1 MSAQRSEAMAR
12 RVTVLMG
19 GASAEREVSL
29 RSGAAAAQ
37 ALTEAGFTVATVDA
51 GRDPAALVR
60 DLLATSPDVVFN
72 ALHGRFGEDGCVQ
85 GLLNLLG
92 IPYTHS
98 GLLASAAAMDKAFAR
113 QIFAQAGI
121 PVAKGEVVTKGG
133 QTSIPRPHVVKP
145 LNEGSSVGVY
155 ILKDGDPR
163 DPLKDWPFDAEIV
176 LVEEFIPGRE
186 LTAAVMGDRALGA
199 LEITSDRGFYDYE
212 AKYAPGGSRHLMPAP
227 LPQADYDEA
236 CRLALLAHQ
245 VLGCRGV
252 SRTDLRYDETGAK
265 PRLVVLEVNTQPG
278 MTATSL
284 VPEIAAHGGITF
296 PELVR
301 WMVENARC
309 DA

>member
-1 MSAQRSEAMAR
+1 MK
-12 RVTVLMG
+12 RVTVLKG

-29 RSGAAAAQ
+29 RSGAAAAK
-37 ALTEAGFTVATVDA
+37 ALAEAGFAVTELDI
-51 GRDPAALVR
+51 GRDPAKLVQ
-60 DLLATSPDVVFN
+60 DLLATKPDVVFN

-85 GLLNLLG
+85 GVLNLLG

-113 QIFAQAGI
+113 AAFAQAGI
-121 PVAKGEVVTKGG
+121 PVARGEVVRKGDK
-133 QTSIPRPHVVKP
+133 TAIPRPHVVKP

-155 ILKDGDPR
+155 ILQPGDAR
-163 DPLKDWPFDAEIV
+163 DPLKDWPFDSDVV

-186 LTAAVMGDRALGA
+186 LTVAVMGDRALGA

-212 AKYAPGGSRHLMPAP
+212 AKYAPGGSRHIMPAP
-227 LPQADYDEA
+227 IPEDDYAEA
-236 CRLALLAHQ
+236 CRLAVAAHE

-252 SRTDLRYDETGAK
+252 SRTDLRYDESHPDG

-284 VPEIAAHGGITF
+284 VPEIAGHCGISF
-296 PELVR
+296 AELVR
-301 WMVENARC
+301 WMVENAAC